1 MLFFSVNLKSIRPVS
16 QPVDRRTKDLIDLQE
31 RPGGGG
37 GGGGKASRGEASRCQ
52 MGGLT
57 LILFQLPALL

>member
-37 GGGGKASRGEASRCQ
+37 EASRGEASRCQ